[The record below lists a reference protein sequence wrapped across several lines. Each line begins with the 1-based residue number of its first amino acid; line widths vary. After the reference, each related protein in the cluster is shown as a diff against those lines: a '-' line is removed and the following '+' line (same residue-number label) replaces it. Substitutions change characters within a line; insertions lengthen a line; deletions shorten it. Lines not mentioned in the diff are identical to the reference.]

1 MAVAGHRGRVSLCLR
16 RRHRGTE
23 RGVGDGRGPVCVCV
37 CVCVGRARF
46 HVVIYFEPSVCGM
59 KASVFSEEIIG

>member
-37 CVCVGRARF
+37 CVCVWDVHDFMWSFTLNPLCVG
-46 HVVIYFEPSVCGM
+46 
-59 KASVFSEEIIG
+59 